1 MSSLTFVTNP
11 ICPFAH
17 RVWLTLEEIGLK
29 YETKETPLTDKPAW
43 FTEIYGKALGSDP
56 TSDGKVPVLQDD
68 DFILTES
75 AVVAEYL
82 AEKYGHS
89 TGLLGK
95 SAEDRARIRI
105 FTEQF
110 TGKFIPLWY
119 GVIRAQ
125 DDESKAKATKDFL
138 ALTARISKVRA
149 DHRPVLPRQRGV
161 PCRCAALPVDLPP
174 PRAHPLSRL

>member
-29 YETKETPLTDKPAW
+29 YETKETPLTDKPA

-138 ALTARISKVRA
+138 ALTARISK
-149 DHRPVLPRQRGV
+149 
-161 PCRCAALPVDLPP
+161 
-174 PRAHPLSRL
+174 